1 MVLLVGGEDKGIQD
15 LAAGYGGI
23 VAQVR
28 VDKPGP
34 IFQLGMGGHD
44 KTDGFHAI
52 EYATA
57 ITYDAIH
64 QLAAFPD
71 LGLGLGGGVD
81 GDVLYFI
88 GAFQVGV
95 AAYPYVLDD
104 LTILD
109 NGAIPDLSVITSP
122 VIKDLFREFL

>member
-1 MVLLVGGEDKGIQD
+1 
-15 LAAGYGGI
+15 
-23 VAQVR
+23 
-28 VDKPGP
+28 
-34 IFQLGMGGHD
+34 MGGHD
-44 KTDGFHAI
+44 ETDGFHAI

-57 ITYDAIH
+57 VTYDAIY

-71 LGLGLGGGVD
+71 LGFSLGGRVD

-109 NGAIPDLSVITSP
+109 DGAVPDLTIVTP
-122 VIKDLFREFL
+122 PMIKDLFRELLELILQGLVVPEPAP